1 MSRGAIKIW
10 RMFHPKECYLLFYLC
25 VLTYTLSASVAAEE
39 YSFEI
44 DEYTKKTYQLGG
56 YAELRPVL
64 SGLDEDAALTHLN
77 FFDQKVKNPT
87 PELNTRLQ
95 LEGRVERGTGRLFLR
110 LNSDYQRTHMGED
123 LDISLYDAYATL
135 RPISQ
140 LTFEVGKKSLRW
152 GTGYAW
158 NPVAFIDR
166 PKDPDD
172 PELNLEGFVIGS
184 ATYIMS
190 FPAPLQTLALMPV
203 LIPVSTD
210 INDDFGTSAHLNIGA
225 KIYALFYDTDLN
237 LTFLSD
243 GSKTSRYGFDFARNL
258 TSNFEIHAEFA
269 YLSAAQQKLV
279 DGSGGLSSRKAEAIS
294 YLLGLRYLTRRET
307 TLIAEYYHNG
317 VGFSPSEMENYYALI
332 ERGCASLEN
341 SGDITLLREAQKLG
355 GSGYTRP
362 TPMRNYAYLRI
373 TQKEPFDILYV
384 HPGISTMV
392 NLDDHS
398 FSLAPEIEYTAIKN
412 LELRFKGT
420 WLHGSAG
427 SEFGERKNAWRLEM
441 RLRYYL

>member
-1 MSRGAIKIW
+1 
-10 RMFHPKECYLLFYLC
+10 
-25 VLTYTLSASVAAEE
+25 
-39 YSFEI
+39 
-44 DEYTKKTYQLGG
+44 
-56 YAELRPVL
+56 
-64 SGLDEDAALTHLN
+64 
-77 FFDQKVKNPT
+77 
-87 PELNTRLQ
+87 
-95 LEGRVERGTGRLFLR
+95 
-110 LNSDYQRTHMGED
+110 
-123 LDISLYDAYATL
+123 
-135 RPISQ
+135 
-140 LTFEVGKKSLRW
+140 
-152 GTGYAW
+152 
-158 NPVAFIDR
+158 
-166 PKDPDD
+166 
-172 PELNLEGFVIGS
+172 
-184 ATYIMS
+184 
-190 FPAPLQTLALMPV
+190 

-225 KIYALFYDTDLN
+225 KIYALFYDTDLD

-243 GSKTSRYGFDFARNL
+243 GSKTARYGFDFARNL